1 MRLQLTEIYK
11 SQFYIYLKRN
21 KQNSSGALGEEASPC
36 KGLTLS
42 WLHQSIKQNLLL
54 ENSIVVSAGIERKK
68 VRNQIFFVAKLF
80 SSSKAPG
87 RHCQMC
93 VKCFFREH
101 VCSKRAIA
109 EKVNFVIKPTQK
121 CCEEKT
127 SVILRAKRQ
136 WDFFF

>member
-1 MRLQLTEIYK
+1 MKRVPIFFRKKKMRLQLTEIYK

-68 VRNQIFFVAKLF
+68 V
-80 SSSKAPG
+80 
-87 RHCQMC
+87 
-93 VKCFFREH
+93 
-101 VCSKRAIA
+101 
-109 EKVNFVIKPTQK
+109 
-121 CCEEKT
+121 
-127 SVILRAKRQ
+127 
-136 WDFFF
+136 